1 MSLMWQTK
9 HVFLAGGGDVELA
22 GDGLDDTTP
31 PAPLPLMKP
40 PQRPTFSN
48 DGDSPPM
55 PSSDHMFPKSPRA
68 DTPEPH
74 ELTEPE
80 LQPELPDRM
89 AGPME
94 SVRSNRPA
102 SGLALQRAARA
113 TPFSSSVIPLPV
125 RKAMCASISRL
136 AVSTLSGR
144 PVTSNTGSLSR
155 DGVTMYVPVWCWMRL
170 MVAPLGPTTSP
181 TTL

>member
-1 MSLMWQTK
+1 
-9 HVFLAGGGDVELA
+9 
-22 GDGLDDTTP
+22 
-31 PAPLPLMKP
+31 MK

-48 DGDSPPM
+48 DGDSPPI
-55 PSSDHMFPKSPRA
+55 PSSDHMFPKSPSA

-80 LQPELPDRM
+80 LHPELPDNM

-94 SVRSNRPA
+94 SVKSKRPA
-102 SGLALQRAARA
+102 KGLALQRAAKA
-113 TPFSSSVIPLPV
+113 TPFSSSVMPLPV
-125 RKAMCASISRL
+125 RRAICASISRL

-155 DGVTMYVPVWCWMRL
+155 EGVTMYVPV
-170 MVAPLGPTTSP
+170 
-181 TTL
+181 